1 MSYDTEATKLL
12 IRNHP
17 YYPNDINDSVS
28 YNNHNNDD
36 EEEVMSSTNTWST
49 WSLPWASSSSSYTS
63 TTAPT
68 GWTSTTAP
76 TAPTATISS
85 YNDDDDHS
93 MTSTIRHYTNRVTR
107 KYIAN
112 CNQYVTTLII
122 VLILVIWYSGGHKP
136 PLYPSK
142 DDRHSPC
149 YTDRKSR
156 YYEAQS
162 FFGDSPMESSSKD
175 NSWFNSW
182 ITRKKDKSWKDMDW
196 KVIDDDND
204 DSTALWNSTS
214 HSYEHTY
221 DSNNDG
227 KHHHTTSSDY
237 ESWENT
243 DTNGIITHYE
253 VYTDKHGKVHHKNWT
268 TTTTTES
275 FTP

>member
-17 YYPNDINDSVS
+17 YYPNDISYSVG
-28 YNNHNNDD
+28 YNNHNDNDND
-36 EEEVMSSTNTWST
+36 EISTNTWST
-49 WSLPWASSSSSYTS
+49 WSLPWSSSTYTS

-76 TAPTATISS
+76 TAPTATIST
-85 YNDDDDHS
+85 YDDDDHS

-142 DDRHSPC
+142 DDRHSPY

-156 YYEAQS
+156 YYYETQS
-162 FFGDSPMESSSKD
+162 FFSDSSPMESSSKD
-175 NSWFNSW
+175 NSWFSSW
-182 ITRKKDKSWKDMDW
+182 HTPSKGSWKEID
-196 KVIDDDND
+196 IDDDNMNDD
-204 DSTALWNSTS
+204 DSTWNTTS

-221 DSNNDG
+221 DSNSKNG
-227 KHHHTTSSDY
+227 KHSSNY

-268 TTTTTES
+268 TTTTTS
-275 FTP
+275 VNP